1 MAYFLKYTRTLHS
14 WFGVIALPWVIL
26 FGLTGFYLNHPGIIE
41 KFLPLQSYQE
51 NTSDYV
57 KLSKPLSAED
67 AAEIARR
74 YWSDSKMK
82 SVSRATYHGYDVIEF
97 EREAGAIIVVSDTGH
112 YYGKSRLQNKMFAPD
127 GSLENR
133 KIYWAYVF
141 SVFHRT
147 GWLGWSI
154 GTVLAD
160 ITAIALIIFG
170 FSGLVLWYL
179 PKHKRFKRRL
189 GRMLP

>member
-1 MAYFLKYTRTLHS
+1 MRVLIS
-14 WFGVIALPWVIL
+14 
-26 FGLTGFYLNHPGIIE
+26 LTAP
-41 KFLPLQSYQE
+41 
-51 NTSDYV
+51 
-57 KLSKPLSAED
+57 
-67 AAEIARR
+67 
-74 YWSDSKMK
+74 
-82 SVSRATYHGYDVIEF
+82 YDVIEF

-112 YYGKSRLQNKMFAPD
+112 YYVKSRLQNKMFAPD

-141 SVFHRT
+141 GVFHRT